1 MLVTPSLE
9 RLRQENQEFVH
20 MARPYFK
27 KERRIK
33 RKEPYIHIYSHVAHS
48 LIHPHMHSCGSFIH
62 SQVHSCDSFIH
73 SHETHSFTH
82 AHASIQQ
89 AFGTSN
95 MDRALG
101 KTLIH
106 TIHGSS
112 RSVFDFAC
120 SKYLLSLSIYVCLSV
135 YLSSIYVTPISFKP
149 DFY

>member
-73 SHETHSFTH
+73 SFIHMYTYMTVHSSIIHSFKKNQGSPKLLERWLIRH
-82 AHASIQQ
+82 LLFQ
-89 AFGTSN
+89 
-95 MDRALG
+95 
-101 KTLIH
+101 KTW
-106 TIHGSS
+106 
-112 RSVFDFAC
+112 V
-120 SKYLLSLSIYVCLSV
+120 
-135 YLSSIYVTPISFKP
+135 
-149 DFY
+149 